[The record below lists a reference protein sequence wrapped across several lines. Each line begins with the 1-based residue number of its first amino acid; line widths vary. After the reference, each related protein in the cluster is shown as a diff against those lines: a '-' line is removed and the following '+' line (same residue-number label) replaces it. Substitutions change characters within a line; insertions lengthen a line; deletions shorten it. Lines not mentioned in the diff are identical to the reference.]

1 MYQSMSEI
9 KKQQRIINRKIKK
22 LMELHEEQCL
32 QCANGDNELME
43 DLKSQIYYLNRKLKK
58 LLEIQERHNQYWP
71 NDDNQK
77 QHVSK
82 SGEQKDHEDKK
93 EHKEE
98 EPKPELESSSKTE
111 SSPKMES
118 SSKSESTPNMESCL
132 KVESSSKSESSS
144 EMESCSKT
152 ELCSKPEP
160 ELKPV
165 PDIALKPAIEL
176 KGEDY
181 GGDEDNHPHNHPD
194 DHSHDHPKPE
204 PPQSNHHQLFGFAY
218 TLKGSNNSGIVKFQI
233 AGPLHEDVSLTSKGL
248 KVNKSGVYQIN
259 YSVALHAM
267 VQTNIPAS
275 FELMV
280 NDSITIAASLTQ
292 SSISGPLSISVLFSL
307 LKGDVVELVAQLP
320 AGVVYTS
327 ANLQILQVG

>member
-9 KKQQRIINRKIKK
+9 KKQQRIINRKIQK

-32 QCANGDNELME
+32 QCADGDSELME

-71 NDDNQK
+71 DDDDQK
-77 QHVSK
+77 QHDSK
-82 SGEQKDHEDKK
+82 SDEQKDNEDKK
-93 EHKEE
+93 DHKEE
-98 EPKPELESSSKTE
+98 EPKPTLESSSKTE
-111 SSPKMES
+111 SSSNMES
-118 SSKSESTPNMESCL
+118 SSKAESSSQS
-132 KVESSSKSESSS
+132 ESSSKMESSCKTESSS
-144 EMESCSKT
+144 
-152 ELCSKPEP
+152 KPKP

-176 KGEDY
+176 KVENHEDDKY
-181 GGDEDNHPHNHPD
+181 
-194 DHSHDHPKPE
+194 DHPKPK
-204 PPQSNHHQLFGFAY
+204 PPQSNHHPLFGFAY
-218 TLKGSNNSGIVKFQI
+218 TLKGSDKSGIVKFQI

-248 KVNKSGVYQIN
+248 KVNKPGVYQIN
-259 YSVALHAM
+259 YSVSLHAM
-267 VQTNIPAS
+267 VQTTIPAS
-275 FELMV
+275 FELKV

-307 LKGDVVELVAQLP
+307 LKGDVVQLAAQLP
-320 AGVVYTS
+320 AGIVYTS

>member
-32 QCANGDNELME
+32 QCADGDSELME

-71 NDDNQK
+71 NDDDQK
-77 QHVSK
+77 QHDSK
-82 SGEQKDHEDKK
+82 SEEKKDHEDKK

-98 EPKPELESSSKTE
+98 ETKLELESSSKTE

-118 SSKSESTPNMESCL
+118 SSKSESNPNMESCL
-132 KVESSSKSESSS
+132 KAESSSKSESSS
-144 EMESCSKT
+144 EMDSCSKI
-152 ELCSKPEP
+152 ELSTKPEL

-176 KGEDY
+176 KDEEY
-181 GGDEDNHPHNHPD
+181 NGDGHPHDHSHN
-194 DHSHDHPKPE
+194 HSHDHPKPE

-218 TLKGSNNSGIVKFQI
+218 TQKGSDKGGIVKFQI

-275 FELMV
+275 FELQV
-280 NDSITIAASLTQ
+280 NDSISIAASLTQ

-307 LKGDVVELVAQLP
+307 LRGDVVELVAQLP